1 MFKNVYMIFN
11 GNMKYGGFIGRN
23 PNYVWSKPGLYRT
36 SRFVV
41 HEVSLIFSGKSSVKY
56 VK

>member
-1 MFKNVYMIFN
+1 MFKNVYMMFN
-11 GNMKYGGFIGRN
+11 RNMKYWGFIDRN
-23 PNYVWSKPGLYRT
+23 PNYGWSKPGFYRT

-41 HEVSLIFSGKSSVKY
+41 HEVSLIFSGKSSVEY